1 MKLLND
7 EARYIHKNIENR
19 GLFVRID
26 EDSDESED
34 DSQQFGD

>member
-7 EARYIHKNIENR
+7 ETRYIHKNIENR

-26 EDSDESED
+26 EESDESEEDSEQVD
-34 DSQQFGD
+34 D